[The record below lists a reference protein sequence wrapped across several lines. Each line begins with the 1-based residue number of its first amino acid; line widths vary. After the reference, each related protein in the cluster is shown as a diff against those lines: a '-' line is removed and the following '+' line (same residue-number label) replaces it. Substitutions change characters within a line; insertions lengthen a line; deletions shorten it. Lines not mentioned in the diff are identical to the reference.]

1 MRPLSALYG
10 RLLEARAR
18 RYETGRSPSVRLSR
32 PVVSVG
38 NLTVGGTGKTP
49 FVLHLA
55 ERFLSQGRRP
65 AILSRGYGR
74 RSREVV
80 IVSRGEGPIVGPD
93 EGGDEPVSIAAR
105 LPRAI
110 VVVAP
115 RRADAARAAEPMAP
129 DVFILDDGFQHLA
142 VRRDVDLL
150 LLDAADPFGG
160 ERYPPFG
167 RLREP
172 PSALGRADGIVF
184 TRPSEGH
191 PTSSALSRVAVANSD
206 APVFHARIFPEGLTD
221 VTGGP
226 ADRPR
231 RCVAVC
237 GIAAPSSF
245 LESLAAL
252 GIEPAET
259 IVFPDHRRYRDGD
272 VARISA
278 AVRASA
284 STAVVTTEK
293 DAVKLGGRI
302 TLPLITVRLGVQV
315 TSPAFYPWMEGR
327 LFADL
332 GDAAG
337 GKTGP

>member
-1 MRPLSALYG
+1 MRPLAALYD

-18 RYETGRSPSVRLSR
+18 RYASGGLPSERLSR

-80 IVSRGEGPIVGPD
+80 VVSRGEGPIVGAD
-93 EGGDEPVSIAAR
+93 LGGDEPVLIAER

-115 RRADAARAAEPMAP
+115 LRADAARAAEELAP
-129 DVFILDDGFQHLA
+129 DVFILDDGFQHMA

-172 PSALGRADGIVF
+172 PSALGRADGVVF

-191 PTSSALSRVAVANSD
+191 PTSSDLSRIARANPE
-206 APVFHARIFPEGLTD
+206 APVFHARIFPQELTKAS
-221 VTGGP
+221 GGP
-226 ADRPR
+226 ADTPA

-237 GIAAPSSF
+237 GIASPASF
-245 LESLAAL
+245 LASLAAL

-259 IVFPDHRRYRDGD
+259 IVFPDHRRYGERD

-278 AVRASA
+278 AARRST

-293 DAVKLGGRI
+293 DAVKLGGLI
-302 TLPLITVRLGVQV
+302 PLPLVMVRLGVEM
-315 TSPAFYPWMEGR
+315 TSPGFYPWMEGR
-327 LFADL
+327 LFGGL
-332 GDAAG
+332 PNAAG
-337 GKTGP
+337 GEPGT